1 MIWLRGASRCP
12 NAGRKKR
19 SGRRVFAGES
29 EALGTI
35 TCLSSLGARDCCL
48 LDTPS
53 AFTVYL
59 LTMEYDLK
67 DLFRQAAR
75 IQEKIKEIQEQL
87 SRRTVTVDTGG
98 GMVTVTV
105 NGRQEVVSIKL
116 DPQCVDPRDIPMLE
130 DLILT
135 AVNLGMKRS
144 RELAAEE
151 MKHLTGPYPLPFT
164 VT

>member
-1 MIWLRGASRCP
+1 
-12 NAGRKKR
+12 
-19 SGRRVFAGES
+19 
-29 EALGTI
+29 
-35 TCLSSLGARDCCL
+35 
-48 LDTPS
+48 
-53 AFTVYL
+53 
-59 LTMEYDLK
+59 MEYDLK